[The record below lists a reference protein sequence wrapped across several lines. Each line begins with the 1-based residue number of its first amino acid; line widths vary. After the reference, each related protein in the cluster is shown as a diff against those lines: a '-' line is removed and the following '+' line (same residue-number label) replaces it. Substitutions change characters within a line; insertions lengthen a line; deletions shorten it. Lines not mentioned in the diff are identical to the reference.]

1 MNVLLPYSK
10 MKRVSGSGELRIGK
24 PIDFDEDKIK
34 NIFALAIMTQLNNNV
49 IYDNLDIETNTLK
62 EKKE

>member
-1 MNVLLPYSK
+1 